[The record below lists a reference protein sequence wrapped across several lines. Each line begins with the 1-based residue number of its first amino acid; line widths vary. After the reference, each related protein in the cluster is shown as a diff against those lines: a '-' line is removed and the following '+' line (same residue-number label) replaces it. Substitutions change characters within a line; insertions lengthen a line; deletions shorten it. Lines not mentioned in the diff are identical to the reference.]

1 VTECP
6 READA
11 FEAVAFGRW
20 PAHVTRELL
29 AHVAGCSVCR
39 DVVDVAAPLQDDRR
53 LLMRAIDPPGAGIV
67 WWRATIRARAEATRT
82 VMQPMTMWQ
91 AVAATCVAVVAVAF
105 AGAMWRSGRA
115 ESVVADL
122 LARFA
127 IGRSD
132 AAAFVGV
139 GVEHALILVA
149 GVVACI
155 VLAPVALYL
164 ALGDD

>member
-1 VTECP
+1 LVSRVRPGIVAPRNRRDARVENLEHQDAVVPRPPASGDAPPGGGPGTECP

-67 WWRATIRARAEATRT
+67 W
-82 VMQPMTMWQ
+82 
-91 AVAATCVAVVAVAF
+91 
-105 AGAMWRSGRA
+105 
-115 ESVVADL
+115 
-122 LARFA
+122 
-127 IGRSD
+127 
-132 AAAFVGV
+132 
-139 GVEHALILVA
+139 
-149 GVVACI
+149 
-155 VLAPVALYL
+155 
-164 ALGDD
+164 